1 MPLPIFATEAE
12 IPDAF
17 RPEYEERDG
26 QWHPRIVGELEL
38 ERQKRTT
45 LLDEKKEADRKRK
58 EAEERA
64 ERLAREDEAKRKGIT
79 DEELQRIRDAEAAA
93 RRPIEEENAQLKE
106 RIRTLLHT
114 DKLRSAALA
123 AGVLADRI
131 DDAMLVLER
140 RTTLTDDG
148 AIAVL
153 DAEGKVTAKALKP
166 FLEADFKAEKP
177 WLYEYRGGS
186 GSGSGRSTGMS
197 GAPAAGLDD
206 TRARKR
212 SEIAGAF

>member
-12 IPDAF
+12 IPEAF

-26 QWHPRIVGELEL
+26 QWHPRIVSELEL

-45 LLDEKKEADRKRK
+45 LLDEKKEADRKRR

-64 ERLAREDEAKRKGIT
+64 ERLAREEEAKRKGIT
-79 DEELQRIRDAEAAA
+79 DEELQRIRDAEAEA
-93 RRPIEEENAQLKE
+93 RRPIEEENRKLKE
-106 RIRTLLHT
+106 QLRTIQHT
-114 DKLRSAALA
+114 DKLRAAAIA
-123 AGVLADRI
+123 AGVLGDRI
-131 DDAMLVLER
+131 EDAMLVLER

-153 DAEGKVTAKALKP
+153 DADGKVTAKTLQA
-166 FLEADFKAEKP
+166 FLEVDFQKEKP

-186 GSGSGRSTGMS
+186 GSGSGRSTGGGGN
-197 GAPAAGLDD
+197 GAPTPDD